1 MNQVFTIYS
10 VFFIGT
16 SLVSFF
22 VAFLAFQRRSIIG
35 ARELAWL
42 MIATGTGAF
51 WIIFETAAPT
61 VAEKIFWSKLEYS
74 GGLASP
80 VLYLIFVLRFTGK
93 AKLLSQRNILLLF
106 IIPVVTYLL
115 VLTNESH
122 KLIWSGFSPISEKT
136 NLMEYFHGIGFWLGY
151 ILYTYVLL
159 LLSAIY
165 LIHFII
171 HKTKTFR
178 YQALIILSGGMLP
191 WIVSVIYLT
200 GLSPVTGLDLTP
212 FSITLSGTLA
222 CYAILNFRFLDLVP
236 VARETLVEILPDG
249 IIALDSKNR
258 IQDINKAAISFLGIR
273 EKNIIGYPIDSSGS
287 SVTLLMNAV
296 VEENHVDQIE
306 ISSNNEIKT
315 FSILKR
321 AIRNQP
327 GSRLVIIQDITY
339 TKRAEK
345 ELIKAKERAEESDR
359 LKSTFIANMS
369 HEIRTP
375 LNGILGFTELLN
387 MPNLTGKE
395 QHDYLEIIRKGGNRM
410 LKIINDIIDISKI
423 ESGQMQILVSRTDIK
438 EQIESI
444 YSFFAPEAEA
454 KGIRLICKDT
464 LSAEE
469 AIINTD
475 SYKLYDI
482 QTNLIKNAIKF
493 TPLGFV
499 EFGFEKKNNF
509 LAFFVKDSG
518 IGISD
523 EQKEFIFERFRQGND
538 SLTRNYEGSGLGLS
552 ISKAYVEMLGGKIWF
567 DSEYGKG
574 SVFHFI
580 IPYNSFPEKDLADGD
595 LIPEKAAV
603 SEIKNLVILIVEDDQ
618 PSELFI
624 SRLVSPFSKK
634 ILKAET
640 GSQAV
645 EICRNNKDINLVL
658 MDIELPEMDG
668 YEATHQIRQF
678 NKDVIIIAQ
687 TAFGLTGDK
696 ERALE
701 AGCDDYISK
710 PIHSKILFELIK
722 KYFKKIS

>member
-10 VFFIGT
+10 VLFIGT

-22 VAFLAFQRRSIIG
+22 VAFLAFHRRSVIG
-35 ARELAWL
+35 AKEIAWL

-61 VAEKIFWSKLEYS
+61 VAEKIFWSKLEFS

-80 VLYLIFVLRFTGK
+80 VLYFIFVLRFTGK
-93 AKLLSQRNILLLF
+93 DKLLSRNNILMLF
-106 IIPVVTYLL
+106 IIPVFTYLL
-115 VLTNESH
+115 VITNDSH
-122 KLIWSGFSPISEKT
+122 ELIWSGYSPISEKT
-136 NLMEYFHGIGFWLGY
+136 NLMEYFHGIGFWIGY
-151 ILYTYVLL
+151 ILYSYILL

-165 LIHFII
+165 LINFII
-171 HKTKTFR
+171 RKTKTFR
-178 YQALIILSGGMLP
+178 SQALIILTGGMLP
-191 WIVSVIYLT
+191 WFVSIMYLT
-200 GLSPVTGLDLTP
+200 GISPVKGLDLTP

-258 IQDINKAAISFLGIR
+258 VQDINKAAISFLGIR
-273 EKNIIGYPIDSSGS
+273 GKNIIGYPIDSSGS
-287 SVTLLMNAV
+287 VVTLLMNAV

-306 ISSNNEIKT
+306 INSNHEIKT
-315 FSILKR
+315 YSILKR

-327 GSRLVIIQDITY
+327 GSRLVIIQDITQA
-339 TKRAEK
+339 KRAEK

-423 ESGQMQILVSRTDIK
+423 ESGQMQISISRTDIR

-444 YSFFAPEAEA
+444 YSFFSPEAEA
-454 KGIRLICKDT
+454 KGIRLICKNT
-464 LSAEE
+464 LLAEE

-475 SYKLYDI
+475 SFKIYDI

-493 TPLGFV
+493 TPSGFV
-499 EFGFEKKNNF
+499 EFGFEKKNNY
-509 LAFFVKDSG
+509 LEFFVKDTG

-538 SLTRNYEGSGLGLS
+538 TLTRNFEGSGLGLS
-552 ISKAYVEMLGGKIWF
+552 ISKAYAEMLGGKIWF
-567 DSEYGKG
+567 ESEYGKG

-580 IPYNSFPEKDLADGD
+580 IPYNSQPDSNPAAGEM
-595 LIPEKAAV
+595 IPGRTGV
-603 SEIKNLVILIVEDDQ
+603 SEIRNLVILIVEDDQ
-618 PSELFI
+618 PSELYI
-624 SRLVSPFSKK
+624 SRLLSPFSKK
-634 ILKAET
+634 ILKADT
-640 GSQAV
+640 GTQAV
-645 EICRNNKDINLVL
+645 EICRNNADINLVL

-678 NKDVIIIAQ
+678 NKDLIIIAQ

-722 KYFKKIS
+722 KYFNKLS

>member
-10 VFFIGT
+10 VLFIGT

-22 VAFLAFQRRSIIG
+22 VAFLAFQRRSVIG
-35 ARELAWL
+35 AKEIAWL

-61 VAEKIFWSKLEYS
+61 VAEKIFWSKLEFS

-80 VLYLIFVLRFTGK
+80 VLYFIFVLRFTGK
-93 AKLLSQRNILLLF
+93 DKLLSRNNILMLF
-106 IIPVVTYLL
+106 IIPAITYVL
-115 VLTNESH
+115 VITNDSH
-122 KLIWSGFSPISEKT
+122 ELIWSGFSPISEKT
-136 NLMEYFHGIGFWLGY
+136 NLMEYFHGIGFWIGY
-151 ILYTYVLL
+151 ILYSYILL

-165 LIHFII
+165 LINFII
-171 HKTKTFR
+171 RKTKTFR
-178 YQALIILSGGMLP
+178 SQALIILTGGMLP
-191 WIVSVIYLT
+191 WFVNIMYLT
-200 GLSPVTGLDLTP
+200 GISPVKGLDLTP

-258 IQDINKAAISFLGIR
+258 VQDINKAAISFLGIR
-273 EKNIIGYPIDSSGS
+273 GKNIIGYPIDSSGS
-287 SVTLLMNAV
+287 VVTLLMNAV

-306 ISSNNEIKT
+306 INSNHEIKT
-315 FSILKR
+315 YSILKR

-327 GSRLVIIQDITY
+327 GSRLVIIQDITQA
-339 TKRAEK
+339 KRAEK

-423 ESGQMQILVSRTDIK
+423 ESGQMQISISRTDIR
-438 EQIESI
+438 EQTESI
-444 YSFFAPEAEA
+444 YSFFSPEAEA
-454 KGIRLICKDT
+454 KGIRLICKNT
-464 LSAEE
+464 LLAEE

-475 SYKLYDI
+475 SFKIYDI

-493 TPLGFV
+493 TPSGSV
-499 EFGFEKKNNF
+499 EFGFEKKNNY
-509 LAFFVKDSG
+509 LEFFVKDTG

-523 EQKEFIFERFRQGND
+523 KQKEFIFERFRQGND
-538 SLTRNYEGSGLGLS
+538 TLTRNFEGSGLGLS
-552 ISKAYVEMLGGKIWF
+552 ISKAYAEMLGGKIWF
-567 DSEYGKG
+567 ESEYGKG

-580 IPYNSFPEKDLADGD
+580 IPYNSQPDSNPAAGEM
-595 LIPEKAAV
+595 IPGRTGV
-603 SEIKNLVILIVEDDQ
+603 IEIRNLVILIVEDDQ
-618 PSELFI
+618 PSELYI
-624 SRLVSPFSKK
+624 SRLLSPFSKK
-634 ILKAET
+634 ILKADT
-640 GSQAV
+640 GTQAV
-645 EICRNNKDINLVL
+645 EICRNNADINLVL

-678 NKDVIIIAQ
+678 NKDLIIIAQ

-722 KYFKKIS
+722 KYFN

>member
-10 VFFIGT
+10 VLFIGT

-22 VAFLAFQRRSIIG
+22 VAFLAFQRRSVIG
-35 ARELAWL
+35 AKEIAWL

-61 VAEKIFWSKLEYS
+61 VAEKIFWSKLEFS

-80 VLYLIFVLRFTGK
+80 VLYFIFVLRFTGK
-93 AKLLSQRNILLLF
+93 DKLLSLNNILLLF
-106 IIPVVTYLL
+106 IIPVITYLL
-115 VLTNESH
+115 VITNDSH
-122 KLIWSGFSPISEKT
+122 ELIWSGYSPISEKT
-136 NLMEYFHGIGFWLGY
+136 NLMEYFHGIGFWIGY
-151 ILYTYVLL
+151 ILYSYILL

-165 LIHFII
+165 LINFII
-171 HKTKTFR
+171 RKTKTFR
-178 YQALIILSGGMLP
+178 SQAWIILTGGMFP
-191 WIVSVIYLT
+191 WIVSIIYLT
-200 GLSPVTGLDLTP
+200 GISPVKGLDLTP

-236 VARETLVEILPDG
+236 IARETLVEILPDG

-258 IQDINKAAISFLGIR
+258 VQDINKAAISFLGIR
-273 EKNIIGYPIDSSGS
+273 GKNIIGYPLDSSGS
-287 SVTLLMNAV
+287 VVTLLMNAV

-306 ISSNNEIKT
+306 INSNHEIKT
-315 FSILKR
+315 YSILKR

-327 GSRLVIIQDITY
+327 GSRLVIIQDITQA
-339 TKRAEK
+339 KRAEK

-423 ESGQMQILVSRTDIK
+423 ESGQMQISISRTDIR

-444 YSFFAPEAEA
+444 YSFFSPEAEA
-454 KGIRLICKDT
+454 KGIRLICKNT
-464 LSAEE
+464 LLAEE

-475 SYKLYDI
+475 SFKIYDI

-493 TPLGFV
+493 TPSGFV
-499 EFGFEKKNNF
+499 EYGFEKKNNY
-509 LAFFVKDSG
+509 LEFFVKDTG

-538 SLTRNYEGSGLGLS
+538 TLTRNFEGSGLGLS
-552 ISKAYVEMLGGKIWF
+552 ISKAYAEMLGGKIWF
-567 DSEYGKG
+567 ESEYGKG

-580 IPYNSFPEKDLADGD
+580 IPYNSQPDSNPAAGEM
-595 LIPEKAAV
+595 IPGRTGV
-603 SEIKNLVILIVEDDQ
+603 SEIRNLVILIVEDDQ
-618 PSELFI
+618 PSELYI
-624 SRLVSPFSKK
+624 SRLLSPFSKK
-634 ILKAET
+634 ILKADT
-640 GSQAV
+640 GTQAV
-645 EICRNNKDINLVL
+645 EICRNNADINLVL

-678 NKDVIIIAQ
+678 NKDLIIIAQ

-722 KYFKKIS
+722 KYFNKLS

>member
-10 VFFIGT
+10 VLFIGT

-22 VAFLAFQRRSIIG
+22 VAFLAFQRRSVIG
-35 ARELAWL
+35 AKEIAWL

-61 VAEKIFWSKLEYS
+61 VAEKIFWSKLEFS

-80 VLYLIFVLRFTGK
+80 VLYFIFVLRFTGK
-93 AKLLSQRNILLLF
+93 DKLLSRNNILMLF
-106 IIPVVTYLL
+106 IIPAITYVL
-115 VLTNESH
+115 VITNDSH
-122 KLIWSGFSPISEKT
+122 ELIWSGFSPISEKT
-136 NLMEYFHGIGFWLGY
+136 NLMEYFHGIGFWIGY
-151 ILYTYVLL
+151 ILYSYILL

-165 LIHFII
+165 LINFII
-171 HKTKTFR
+171 RKTKTFR
-178 YQALIILSGGMLP
+178 SQALIILTGGMLP
-191 WIVSVIYLT
+191 WFVSIMYLT
-200 GLSPVTGLDLTP
+200 GISPVKGLDLTP

-258 IQDINKAAISFLGIR
+258 VQDINKAAISFLGIR
-273 EKNIIGYPIDSSGS
+273 GKNIIGYPIDSSGS
-287 SVTLLMNAV
+287 VVTLLMNAV

-306 ISSNNEIKT
+306 INSNHEIKT
-315 FSILKR
+315 YSILKR

-327 GSRLVIIQDITY
+327 GSRLVIIQDITQA
-339 TKRAEK
+339 KRAEK

-423 ESGQMQILVSRTDIK
+423 ESGQMQISISRTDIR
-438 EQIESI
+438 EQTESI
-444 YSFFAPEAEA
+444 YSFFSPEAEA
-454 KGIRLICKDT
+454 KGIRLICKNT
-464 LSAEE
+464 LLAEE

-475 SYKLYDI
+475 AFKIYDI

-493 TPLGFV
+493 TPSGSV
-499 EFGFEKKNNF
+499 EFGFEKKNNY
-509 LAFFVKDSG
+509 LEFFVKDTG

-523 EQKEFIFERFRQGND
+523 KQKEFIFERFRQGND
-538 SLTRNYEGSGLGLS
+538 TLTRNFEGSGLGLS
-552 ISKAYVEMLGGKIWF
+552 ISKAYAEMLGGKIWF
-567 DSEYGKG
+567 ESEYGKG

-580 IPYNSFPEKDLADGD
+580 IPYNSQPDSNPAAGEM
-595 LIPEKAAV
+595 IPGRTGV
-603 SEIKNLVILIVEDDQ
+603 SEIRNLVILIVEDDQ
-618 PSELFI
+618 PSELYI
-624 SRLVSPFSKK
+624 SRLLSPFSKK

-640 GSQAV
+640 GTQAV
-645 EICRNNKDINLVL
+645 EICRNNADINLVL

-678 NKDVIIIAQ
+678 NKDLIIIAQ

-722 KYFKKIS
+722 KYFNKLS

>member
-1 MNQVFTIYS
+1 
-10 VFFIGT
+10 
-16 SLVSFF
+16 
-22 VAFLAFQRRSIIG
+22 
-35 ARELAWL
+35 
-42 MIATGTGAF
+42 
-51 WIIFETAAPT
+51 

-80 VLYLIFVLRFTGK
+80 VLYFIFVLRFTRK
-93 AKLLSQRNILLLF
+93 DKQLSLINTLLLF
-106 IIPVVTYLL
+106 TIPVITYLL
-115 VLTNESH
+115 VITNDLHE
-122 KLIWSGFSPISEKT
+122 LIWSGFSPISEKT
-136 NLMEYFHGIGFWLGY
+136 NLMEYFHGIGFWIGY
-151 ILYTYVLL
+151 ILYSYVLL

-165 LIHFII
+165 LINFIA
-171 HKTKTFR
+171 HKSKTFR
-178 YQALIILSGGMLP
+178 SQAWIILTGGMFP
-191 WIVSVIYLT
+191 WFVSIIYLA
-200 GLSPVTGLDLTP
+200 GLSPVKGLDLTP

-236 VARETLVEILPDG
+236 VARETLVEIIPDG

-258 IQDINKAAISFLGIR
+258 IQDINKAAISFLGIG
-273 EKNIIGYPIDSSGS
+273 EKNIIGNSIDSAGAV
-287 SVTLLMNAV
+287 VTLLMNAV

-306 ISSNNEIKT
+306 ITTNHEIKT
-315 FSILKR
+315 FSILKQ

-327 GSRLVIIQDITY
+327 GSRLVIIQDIT
-339 TKRAEK
+339 TAKLAEK

-423 ESGQMQILVSRTDIK
+423 ESGQMQISISRTDIR

-444 YSFFAPEAEA
+444 YSFFVPEAEA
-454 KGIRLICKDT
+454 KGIRLIRRT
-464 LSAEE
+464 LPAEE

-475 SYKLYDI
+475 GNKIYDI

-493 TPLGFV
+493 TSSGVV
-499 EFGFEKKNNF
+499 EFGFEKKNNY
-509 LAFFVKDSG
+509 LEFFVKDTG
-518 IGISD
+518 IGISE

-538 SLTRNYEGSGLGLS
+538 TLTRNYEGSGLGLS
-552 ISKAYVEMLGGKIWF
+552 ISKAYVEMLGGRIWF
-567 DSEYGKG
+567 ESEYGKG

-580 IPYNSFPEKDLADGD
+580 IPYNSHPELNPVPGEV
-595 LIPEKAAV
+595 IPERIGV
-603 SEIKNLVILIVEDDQ
+603 SEIKDLVILIVEDDQ

-624 SRLVSPFSKK
+624 SRLLSPFSKK
-634 ILKAET
+634 ILKAESGT
-640 GSQAV
+640 QAV
-645 EICRNNKDINLVL
+645 EICRNNSDINLVL
-658 MDIELPEMDG
+658 MDVELPEMDG

-678 NKDVIIIAQ
+678 NKDLIIIAQ

-701 AGCDDYISK
+701 AGCSDYISK
-710 PIHSKILFELIK
+710 PIHSKILFDLIK
-722 KYFKKIS
+722 KYFNKLS